1 MWWWWD
7 HRWGLTSY
15 LCLFASDILYPKD
28 SSSPHSG
35 MPAEV
40 LCRGRDFVVSIDVLA
55 AGSRVEGEHPKQAGS
70 CSRQVI
76 VCRPHCGAP
85 VGAFSSSGHSGLN
98 LCGVHVVEW
107 CRTKLTVVADLSW
120 VKVVIND

>member
-7 HRWGLTSY
+7 HKWGLTSY

-40 LCRGRDFVVSIDVLA
+40 LCRGRDFVVSINVLA
-55 AGSRVEGEHPKQAGS
+55 AVSRGGGRASKVGSELQ
-70 CSRQVI
+70 QVI

-85 VGAFSSSGHSGLN
+85 LGAFSSSGHSGLN
-98 LCGVHVVEW
+98 LCGVHVDEW
-107 CRTKLTVVADLSW
+107 CRTKLTLVADLSCH
-120 VKVVIND
+120 K